1 MMKYIKF
8 NKTLCGVDF
17 LLNVIEIREEKANKI
32 PKMVHAADFF
42 QIIFVRNGKGTLM
55 LNNQR
60 ITSVKGSILFIS
72 QHQKHQWIS
81 NEEHFHIQVLV
92 FQEDFL
98 NEYFSDKYFTFRLL
112 YFYQTQFSLRLQLVE
127 PLFDGLLTK
136 LNEIKAELCNTK
148 SDSVHLIRSVLYYV
162 LILLNRE
169 YAKSN
174 NIKTAIALNNIAYQF
189 RKLVEEHI
197 CAKQRIEDYTELM
210 KISRISLNKAV
221 KEQFNVTASDFIKA
235 RLLQEVKALLIFSN
249 LSIAEIA
256 NKLHFSEPNHLTR
269 FFKTREGQNPTQFKI
284 DYQNGSH

>member
-1 MMKYIKF
+1 MKYLKF

-17 LLNVIEIREEKANKI
+17 LLNVIEINEENANVA
-32 PKMVHAADFF
+32 PQAVRAADFF
-42 QIIFVRNGKGTLM
+42 QIVFVKNGKGTLL

-60 ITSVKGSILFIS
+60 ITCTKGSVLFLS

-81 NEEHFHIQVLV
+81 NEEHFKTQVLV

-112 YFYQTQFSLRLQLVE
+112 YFYQTQFPLHLQLSQQ
-127 PLFDGLLTK
+127 LFDELLTK
-136 LNEIKAELCNTK
+136 LNEIKIELCNTK

-162 LILLNRE
+162 LIVLNRE
-169 YAKSN
+169 YATNN
-174 NIKTAIALNNIAYQF
+174 NIKTAIALNNVAYQF

-249 LSIAEIA
+249 LSVAEIA
-256 NKLHFSEPNHLTR
+256 NTLHFSEPNHLTR
-269 FFKTREGQNPTQFKI
+269 FFKAREGQNPTQFKM